1 MSMRKT
7 ILLSVFA
14 LGVLTINAQ
23 TVVVKGGGFWDNWS
37 MGVQGGATMKMSGEA
52 FFKSARPAFGLTL
65 GKQWTPILGMDLQG
79 MGYVNTTNSSTMI
92 DASDVS
98 LIGRMNLMNLF
109 AGYNGMPRPFEIET
123 VTGLGWLHHYMTGS
137 GDTDDLSA
145 RVGLNFNFNLGEDA
159 AWTLG
164 IKPAVV
170 FNLTGEFPD
179 KKMAFNRNH
188 SNMEIL
194 FGLTYHFA
202 GSDGN
207 RHFTLVNAVDPM
219 AIAAMNEEINDL
231 REIVVAKDVEL
242 VGLAD
247 ELLMVQNQLNE
258 ARNKKV
264 EASGET
270 INIVES
276 VVAFPFNQSE
286 VQSSQMPSLEHVAN
300 YLKNNPNANIT
311 VNGYASPEGT
321 EEYNIQL
328 SQRRAE
334 AVKNIL
340 VNKYGIAANRINTI
354 GHGVGD
360 IFSEPAWNRVGICT
374 IDESE

>member
-1 MSMRKT
+1 MKKT
-7 ILLSVFA
+7 ILLSVLA
-14 LGVLTINAQ
+14 LGALAINAQ

-37 MGVQGGATMKMSGEA
+37 MGVQGGATMKMSGEG

-65 GKQWTPILGMDLQG
+65 GKQWTPILGMDIQG

-109 AGYNGMPRPFEIET
+109 AGYNGMPRPFEVET

-145 RVGLNFNFNLGEDA
+145 RIGLNFNFNLGEDA

-164 IKPAVV
+164 IKPAVL
-170 FNLTGEFPD
+170 FNLTGEYPS
-179 KKMAFNRNH
+179 KKLSFNRNKA
-188 SNMEIL
+188 NMEIL
-194 FGLTYHFA
+194 LGLTYHFA
-202 GSDGN
+202 DGDGN
-207 RHFTLVNAVDPM
+207 RHFALVNAIDPL
-219 AIAAMNEEINDL
+219 ALAAMNEEINDL
-231 REIVVAKDVEL
+231 REVIVAKDVEL

-247 ELLMVQNQLNE
+247 ELMVVQDQLNE
-258 ARNKKV
+258 ARNKEI
-264 EASGET
+264 EATGQT
-270 INIVES
+270 IKILES
-276 VVAFPFNQSE
+276 VVAFPFNQSD
-286 VQSSQMPSLEHVAN
+286 VQTSQMPSLEHVAN
-300 YLKNNPNANIT
+300 YLKDNPDAKIT

-321 EEYNIQL
+321 EEYNLQL
-328 SQRRAE
+328 SQRRAD

-340 VNKYGIAANRINTI
+340 VDKYGIAADRINAI

-360 IFSEPAWNRVGICT
+360 VFSVPAWDRVGICT
-374 IDESE
+374 IDEVK

>member
-1 MSMRKT
+1 MRKT

-14 LGVLTINAQ
+14 LSTLTINAQ
-23 TVVVKGGGFWDNWS
+23 TAVVEGGGFWDNWS
-37 MGVQGGATMKMSGEA
+37 MGIQGGATMKMSGTG
-52 FFKSARPAFGLTL
+52 FFKSARPAFGLTV
-65 GKQWTPILGMDLQG
+65 GKQWTPILGIDIQG
-79 MGYVNTTNSSTMI
+79 MGYVNTTNSTTMV

-98 LIGRMNLMNLF
+98 LIARMNLMNLF
-109 AGYNGMPRPFEIET
+109 AGYEGMPRPFEIET
-123 VTGLGWLHHYMTGS
+123 VTGLGWLHHYMNGG
-137 GDTDDLSA
+137 GDADDMSA

-159 AWTLG
+159 VWTFG

-170 FNLTGEFPD
+170 FNLTGEYPS
-179 KKMAFNRNH
+179 KKVAFNRNH

-202 GSDGN
+202 DSDGN
-207 RHFTLVNAVDPM
+207 RHFALINAVDPM
-219 AIAAMNEEINDL
+219 VLAAMNEEINDL
-231 REIVVAKDVEL
+231 REVVVAKDVEL

-247 ELLMVQNQLNE
+247 ELLIVQNQLNE

-276 VVAFPFNQSE
+276 VVAFPFNQSD
-286 VQSSQMPSLEHVAN
+286 VQNSQMPSLEHVAN
-300 YLKNNPNANIT
+300 YLKNNPDANIT

-321 EEYNIQL
+321 EEYNLQL
-328 SQRRAE
+328 SQRRAD
-334 AVKNIL
+334 AVKDIL
-340 VNKYGIAANRINTI
+340 VNKYGIEANRINAI

>member
-1 MSMRKT
+1 MRKT

-14 LGVLTINAQ
+14 LSALTINAQ
-23 TVVVKGGGFWDNWS
+23 TAVVEGGGFWDNWS
-37 MGVQGGATMKMSGEA
+37 MGIQGGATMKMSGTG
-52 FFKSARPAFGLTL
+52 FFKSARPAFGLTI
-65 GKQWTPILGMDLQG
+65 GKQWTPILGMDIQG

-98 LIGRMNLMNLF
+98 LIARMNLMNLF
-109 AGYNGMPRPFEIET
+109 AGYEGMPRPFEIET
-123 VTGLGWLHHYMTGS
+123 VTGLGWLHHYMNGG
-137 GDTDDLSA
+137 GDTDDMSA

-159 AWTLG
+159 AWTFG

-170 FNLTGEFPD
+170 FNLTGEYPS

-202 GSDGN
+202 DSDGN
-207 RHFTLVNAVDPM
+207 RHFALVNAVDPM
-219 AIAAMNEEINDL
+219 ALAAMNEEINDL
-231 REIVVAKDVEL
+231 REVVVAKDVEL

-276 VVAFPFNQSE
+276 VVAFPFNQSD

-300 YLKNNPNANIT
+300 YLKNNPDANIT

-321 EEYNIQL
+321 EEYNLQL
-328 SQRRAE
+328 SQRRAD
-334 AVKNIL
+334 AVKDIL

-374 IDESE
+374 IDEAR

>member
-1 MSMRKT
+1 MKKT
-7 ILLSVFA
+7 ILLSVLA
-14 LGVLTINAQ
+14 LGALAINAQ

-37 MGVQGGATMKMSGEA
+37 MGVQGGATMKMSGEG

-65 GKQWTPILGMDLQG
+65 GKQWTPILGMDIQG

-109 AGYNGMPRPFEIET
+109 AGYNGMPRPFEVET

-145 RVGLNFNFNLGEDA
+145 RIGLNFNFNLGEDA

-164 IKPAVV
+164 IKPAVL
-170 FNLTGEFPD
+170 FNLTGEYPS
-179 KKMAFNRNH
+179 KKLAFNRNKA
-188 SNMEIL
+188 NMEIL
-194 FGLTYHFA
+194 LGLTYHFA
-202 GSDGN
+202 DADGN
-207 RHFTLVNAVDPM
+207 RHFALVNAIDPL
-219 AIAAMNEEINDL
+219 ALAALNEEINDL
-231 REIVVAKDVEL
+231 REVIVAKDVEL

-247 ELLMVQNQLNE
+247 ELMVVQDQLNE
-258 ARNKKV
+258 ARNKEM
-264 EASGET
+264 EATGQT
-270 INIVES
+270 IKILES
-276 VVAFPFNQSE
+276 VVAFPFNQSD
-286 VQSSQMPSLEHVAN
+286 VQTSQMPSLEHVAN
-300 YLKNNPNANIT
+300 YLKDNPNAKIT

-321 EEYNIQL
+321 EEYNLQL
-328 SQRRAE
+328 SQRRAD

-340 VNKYGIAANRINTI
+340 VDKYGIAADRINAI

-360 IFSEPAWNRVGICT
+360 VFSVPAWNRVGICT
-374 IDESE
+374 IDEVK

>member
-1 MSMRKT
+1 MKKT
-7 ILLSVFA
+7 ILLSVLA
-14 LGVLTINAQ
+14 LGALAINAQ

-37 MGVQGGATMKMSGEA
+37 MGVQGGATMKMSGEG

-109 AGYNGMPRPFEIET
+109 AGYNGMPRPFEVET

-164 IKPAVV
+164 IKPAVL
-170 FNLTGEFPD
+170 FNLTGEYPS
-179 KKMAFNRNH
+179 KKLAFNRNKA
-188 SNMEIL
+188 NMEIL
-194 FGLTYHFA
+194 LGLTYHFA
-202 GSDGN
+202 DADGN
-207 RHFTLVNAVDPM
+207 RHFALVNAIDPL
-219 AIAAMNEEINDL
+219 ALAAMNEEINDL
-231 REIVVAKDVEL
+231 REVIVAKDVEL

-247 ELLMVQNQLNE
+247 ELMVVQDQLNE
-258 ARNKKV
+258 ARNKEM
-264 EASGET
+264 EATGQT
-270 INIVES
+270 IKILES
-276 VVAFPFNQSE
+276 VVAFPFNQSD
-286 VQSSQMPSLEHVAN
+286 VQTSQMPSLEHAAN
-300 YLKNNPNANIT
+300 YLKDNPDAKIT

-321 EEYNIQL
+321 EEYNLQL
-328 SQRRAE
+328 SQRRAD

-340 VNKYGIAANRINTI
+340 VDKYGIAADRINAI

-360 IFSEPAWNRVGICT
+360 VFSVPAWNRVGICT
-374 IDESE
+374 IDEVK

>member
-1 MSMRKT
+1 MKKT
-7 ILLSVFA
+7 ILLSVLA
-14 LGVLTINAQ
+14 LGALTINAQ

-37 MGVQGGATMKMSGEA
+37 MGVQGGATMKMSGEG

-65 GKQWTPILGMDLQG
+65 GKQWTPILGMDIQG

-109 AGYNGMPRPFEIET
+109 AGYNGMPRPFEVET

-164 IKPAVV
+164 IKPAVL
-170 FNLTGEFPD
+170 FNLTGEYPS
-179 KKMAFNRNH
+179 KKLAFNRNKA
-188 SNMEIL
+188 NMEIL
-194 FGLTYHFA
+194 LGLTYHFA
-202 GSDGN
+202 DGDGN
-207 RHFTLVNAVDPM
+207 RHFTLVNAIDPL
-219 AIAAMNEEINDL
+219 ALAAMNEEINDL
-231 REIVVAKDVEL
+231 REVIVAKDVEL

-247 ELLMVQNQLNE
+247 ELMVVQEQLNE
-258 ARNKKV
+258 ARNKEM
-264 EASGET
+264 EATGQT
-270 INIVES
+270 IKILES
-276 VVAFPFNQSE
+276 VVAFPFNQSD
-286 VQSSQMPSLEHVAN
+286 VQTSQMPSLEHVAN
-300 YLKNNPNANIT
+300 YLKDNPDAKIT

-321 EEYNIQL
+321 EEYNLQL
-328 SQRRAE
+328 SQRRAD

-340 VNKYGIAANRINTI
+340 VDKYGIAADRINAI

-360 IFSEPAWNRVGICT
+360 VFSVPAWNRVGICT
-374 IDESE
+374 IDEVK

>member
-1 MSMRKT
+1 MRKT

-14 LGVLTINAQ
+14 LGALTINAQ
-23 TVVVKGGGFWDNWS
+23 TAVVESGEFWDNWS
-37 MGVQGGATMKMSGEA
+37 MGIQGGGTMKMSGTG

-65 GKQWTPILGMDLQG
+65 GKQWTPILGTDIQG

-92 DASDVS
+92 DASDIS

-109 AGYNGMPRPFEIET
+109 AGYEGMPRPFEIET
-123 VTGLGWLHHYMTGS
+123 VTGLGWLHHYMNGG

-159 AWTLG
+159 AWTFG

-170 FNLTGEFPD
+170 FNLTGEYPS

-188 SNMEIL
+188 ANMEIL
-194 FGLTYHFA
+194 LGLTYHFA
-202 GSDGN
+202 DEDGN
-207 RHFTLVNAVDPM
+207 RHFALVNAVDPM
-219 AIAAMNEEINDL
+219 SVAVMNEEINEL
-231 REIVVAKDVEL
+231 RELVAAKDVEL

-258 ARNKKV
+258 ARNKQAESK
-264 EASGET
+264 GQT
-270 INIVES
+270 INILES
-276 VVAFPFNQSE
+276 VVAFPFNQSD
-286 VQSSQMPSLEHVAN
+286 VQSSQMPSLEHVAK
-300 YLKNNPNANIT
+300 YLKDNSDANIT
-311 VNGYASPEGT
+311 VNGYASPEGS
-321 EEYNIQL
+321 EEYNLQL
-328 SQRRAE
+328 SQRRAD
-334 AVKNIL
+334 AVKDIL
-340 VNKYGIAANRINTI
+340 VSKYGIAASRINAI

-374 IDESE
+374 IDEVK

>member
-1 MSMRKT
+1 MKKT
-7 ILLSVFA
+7 ILLSVLA
-14 LGVLTINAQ
+14 LGALTINAQ

-37 MGVQGGATMKMSGEA
+37 MGVQGGATMKMSGEG

-65 GKQWTPILGMDLQG
+65 GKQWTPILGMDIQG

-109 AGYNGMPRPFEIET
+109 AGYNGMPRPFEVET

-164 IKPAVV
+164 IKPAVL
-170 FNLTGEFPD
+170 FNLTGEYPG
-179 KKMAFNRNH
+179 KKLAFNRNKA
-188 SNMEIL
+188 NMEIL
-194 FGLTYHFA
+194 LGLTYHFA
-202 GSDGN
+202 DEDGN
-207 RHFTLVNAVDPM
+207 RHFALVNAIDPL
-219 AIAAMNEEINDL
+219 ALAAMNEEINDL
-231 REIVVAKDVEL
+231 REVIVAKDVEL

-247 ELLMVQNQLNE
+247 ELMVVQDQLNE
-258 ARNKKV
+258 ARNKEM
-264 EASGET
+264 EATGQT
-270 INIVES
+270 IKILES
-276 VVAFPFNQSE
+276 VVAFPFNQSD
-286 VQSSQMPSLEHVAN
+286 VQTSQMPSLEHAAN
-300 YLKNNPNANIT
+300 YLKDNPDAKIT

-321 EEYNIQL
+321 EEYNLQL
-328 SQRRAE
+328 SQRRAD

-340 VNKYGIAANRINTI
+340 VDKYGIAADRINAI

-360 IFSEPAWNRVGICT
+360 VFSVPAWNRVGICT
-374 IDESE
+374 IDEVK

>member
-1 MSMRKT
+1 MRKT

-14 LGVLTINAQ
+14 LSALTINAQ
-23 TVVVKGGGFWDNWS
+23 TAVVEGGGFWDNWS
-37 MGVQGGATMKMSGEA
+37 MGIQGGATMKMSGTG
-52 FFKSARPAFGLTL
+52 FFKSARPAFGLTI
-65 GKQWTPILGMDLQG
+65 GKQWTPILGMDIQG

-98 LIGRMNLMNLF
+98 LITRMNLMNLF
-109 AGYNGMPRPFEIET
+109 AGYEGMPRPFEIET
-123 VTGLGWLHHYMTGS
+123 VTGLGWLHHYMNGG
-137 GDTDDLSA
+137 GDTDDMSA

-159 AWTLG
+159 AWTFG

-170 FNLTGEFPD
+170 FNLTGEYPS

-202 GSDGN
+202 DSDGN
-207 RHFTLVNAVDPM
+207 RHFALVNAVDPM
-219 AIAAMNEEINDL
+219 ALAAMNEEINDL
-231 REIVVAKDVEL
+231 REVVVAKDVEL

-264 EASGET
+264 EASGEP

-276 VVAFPFNQSE
+276 VVAFPFNQSD
-286 VQSSQMPSLEHVAN
+286 VQNSQMPSLEHVAN
-300 YLKNNPNANIT
+300 YLKNNPDANIT

-321 EEYNIQL
+321 EEYNLQL
-328 SQRRAE
+328 SQRRAD
-334 AVKNIL
+334 AVKDIL
-340 VNKYGIAANRINTI
+340 VNKYGIEANRINAI

>member
-1 MSMRKT
+1 MRKT

-14 LGVLTINAQ
+14 LSTLTINAQ
-23 TVVVKGGGFWDNWS
+23 TAVVEGGGFWDNWS
-37 MGVQGGATMKMSGEA
+37 MGIQGGATMKMSGA
-52 FFKSARPAFGLTL
+52 DFFKSARPAFGLTV
-65 GKQWTPILGMDLQG
+65 GKQWTPILGVDIQG

-98 LIGRMNLMNLF
+98 LIARMNLMNLF
-109 AGYNGMPRPFEIET
+109 SGYNGMPRPFEIET
-123 VTGLGWLHHYMTGS
+123 VTGLGWLHHYMNGG
-137 GDTDDLSA
+137 GDADDMSA

-159 AWTLG
+159 AWTFG

-170 FNLTGEFPD
+170 FNLTGEYPS
-179 KKMAFNRNH
+179 KKVAFNRNH

-202 GSDGN
+202 DSDGN
-207 RHFTLVNAVDPM
+207 RHFALINAVDPM
-219 AIAAMNEEINDL
+219 VLAAMNEEINDL
-231 REIVVAKDVEL
+231 REVVVAKDVEL

-247 ELLMVQNQLNE
+247 ELLIVQNQLNE

-276 VVAFPFNQSE
+276 VVAFPFNQSD

-300 YLKNNPNANIT
+300 YLKNNPDANIT

-321 EEYNIQL
+321 EEYNLQL
-328 SQRRAE
+328 SQRRAD
-334 AVKNIL
+334 AVKDIL
-340 VNKYGIAANRINTI
+340 VNKYGIEANRINAI

>member
-1 MSMRKT
+1 
-7 ILLSVFA
+7 
-14 LGVLTINAQ
+14 
-23 TVVVKGGGFWDNWS
+23 
-37 MGVQGGATMKMSGEA
+37 
-52 FFKSARPAFGLTL
+52 
-65 GKQWTPILGMDLQG
+65 MDIQG

-98 LIGRMNLMNLF
+98 LITRMNLMNLF
-109 AGYNGMPRPFEIET
+109 AGYEGMPRPFEIET
-123 VTGLGWLHHYMTGS
+123 VTGLGWLHHYMNGG
-137 GDTDDLSA
+137 GDTDDMSA

-159 AWTLG
+159 AWTFG

-170 FNLTGEFPD
+170 FNLTGEYPS

-202 GSDGN
+202 DSDGN
-207 RHFTLVNAVDPM
+207 RHFALVNAVDPM
-219 AIAAMNEEINDL
+219 ALAAMNEEINDL
-231 REIVVAKDVEL
+231 REVVVAKDVEL

-276 VVAFPFNQSE
+276 VVAFPFNQSD

-300 YLKNNPNANIT
+300 YLKNNPDANIT

-321 EEYNIQL
+321 EEYNLQL
-328 SQRRAE
+328 SQRRAD
-334 AVKNIL
+334 AVKDIL

-374 IDESE
+374 IDEAR